1 MVGFLK
7 RLQKNPAEA
16 GPRQPHGHRTEL
28 ATLAKVALRFV
39 PTSFT
44 GVMMTTAMPAA
55 MSPYSIAVAPDSFL
69 RKFARSLFIA
79 ISPSFC
85 SAGGKPITSART
97 YSYLFHYSC
106 RAARDKIR
114 RK

>member
-7 RLQKNPAEA
+7 RLKKSPAEA
-16 GPRQPHGHRTEL
+16 GPRQPHGHRTAL

-44 GVMMTTAMPAA
+44 AVMMTTAMPAA

-69 RKFARSLFIA
+69 RKFARSLFLG
-79 ISPSFC
+79 ISPFFC
-85 SAGGKPITSART
+85 SARGKSTTQTRKYHCI
-97 YSYLFHYSC
+97 FQYSC
-106 RAARDKIR
+106 IGLLRQN
-114 RK
+114 